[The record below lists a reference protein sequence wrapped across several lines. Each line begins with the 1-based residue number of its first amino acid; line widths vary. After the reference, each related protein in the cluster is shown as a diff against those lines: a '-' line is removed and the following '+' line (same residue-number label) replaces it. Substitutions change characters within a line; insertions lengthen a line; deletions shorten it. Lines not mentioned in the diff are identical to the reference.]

1 MKRFKSYSRRAIIY
15 ANRIA
20 KVRNGIPQNHE
31 INTVATLAY
40 AWDAGFKAALRHP
53 PPPRSQVSKRRDLLE
68 AAQKA
73 HAVMVATDLD
83 EYFDMHKIDE
93 ALAAL
98 KAAIIVAG
106 AEPREVPS

>member
-40 AWDAGFKAALRHP
+40 AWDAGFNAALRDQ
-53 PPPRSQVSKRRDLLE
+53 RTSKS
-68 AAQKA
+68 K
-73 HAVMVATDLD
+73 T
-83 EYFDMHKIDE
+83 
-93 ALAAL
+93 
-98 KAAIIVAG
+98 
-106 AEPREVPS
+106 EPT